1 MSSRPAGTRRPRL
14 LPGALLASALVVAT
28 AGVVLAATGGS
39 GGSAAPAVQGCSP
52 GQEWVTVHPVVVVV
66 SDWRPAGTAVAGPA
80 LAGCLD
86 TSPLGRDDRW
96 PAPDSRG

>member
-1 MSSRPAGTRRPRL
+1 MSPPAAGSGTRRPRL

-28 AGVVLAATGGS
+28 AGGVLAVTGGS
-39 GGSAAPAVQGCSP
+39 DAPAVEACSS
-52 GQEWVTVHPVVVVV
+52 GQEWVTVQPVIVV
-66 SDWRPAGTAVAGPA
+66 SDWFAGKTTVTGPT

-86 TSPLGRDDRW
+86 TSRLGPDDRS